1 MVVRLTFW
9 AILVLLMVGNAQGR
23 GIRRSGQVVSA
34 RVVDHLDLNSSTPSS
49 TALNSTKHSCAHY
62 YGFLPCASNIPGY
75 IFQIVVLEYLLLV
88 GDKILTKG
96 RQQLFSILGVGIY
109 GATVFRI
116 LAVLP
121 TIVLVLASGLAQNKE
136 AAQVRIENGAG
147 SLAGSTVFYLTLQWG
162 ICVFLGR
169 NKVTNKE
176 SSPHPQQDSSKA
188 STPAGCLQVKQR
200 LSKLKEYGVETD
212 KKTSTTAGIMLLS
225 LIPFI
230 IVEIA
235 GSFKSRPWSHIVTL
249 TVSVAALVSYF
260 FFQSR
265 HQWIQQRSLE
275 YSRDQLLLAG
285 FLDHLQKYA
294 KRTLVNDEGNVDAS
308 CIKRTFQ
315 KIDKDNDD
323 HISKAELKEFLAN
336 MKSEYLELHD
346 ESAINELMKHF
357 DQDSNHKITEDE
369 FHSGCEK
376 FVCHAKKMVA
386 DKIDCSKQYLPRIH
400 QMVQP
405 WIDRNKR
412 KLLEIEEQ
420 LSKILNTAQNEQL
433 ACLLNNGKPDEDK
446 IRSLFVEF
454 DQNGDKKLTV
464 QELKELIASKFK
476 SVKLEPDDLV
486 AKMMKAFDMDE
497 DHVLHEEEFLDGFK
511 KRLVDGTSSQ
521 FFNECPQKEQSSIRK
536 MPKRSLM
543 KALFG
548 VGLGI
553 AVVSSLGL
561 PLINNTQLLSERLG
575 IPSFFISFVVLPF
588 AVNFKTAMAN
598 IYPASQKKEGASS
611 IMFSEIYGAVFMNNI
626 LGLLTLLALMWARGL
641 SWDFSAE
648 VLVLV
653 VVSAIIGLMGYRRNK
668 YPFWT
673 CFLAFSLYPLSLVLF
688 YVIHFLVGWK

>member
-1 MVVRLTFW
+1 MAVRLTFW
-9 AILVLLMVGNAQGR
+9 AILVLLGVGNAQGR
-23 GIRRSGQVVSA
+23 GIRSSGQVVSA

-62 YGFLPCASNIPGY
+62 YGFLPCATNIPGY

-121 TIVLVLASGLAQNKE
+121 TIVLVL
-136 AAQVRIENGAG
+136 
-147 SLAGSTVFYLTLQWG
+147 
-162 ICVFLGR
+162 
-169 NKVTNKE
+169 
-176 SSPHPQQDSSKA
+176 
-188 STPAGCLQVKQR
+188 
-200 LSKLKEYGVETD
+200 EYGVETD

-235 GSFKSRPWSHIVTL
+235 GSFKSRPWGHIVTL

-308 CIKRTFQ
+308 CIKRTFR

-446 IRSLFVEF
+446 IRSLFAEF
-454 DQNGDKKLTV
+454 DQNGDKKMTV

-521 FFNECPQKEQSSIRK
+521 FFNECLQKEQSSIRK
-536 MPKRSLM
+536 MSKRSLM

-553 AVVSSLGL
+553 AIVSSLGL

-588 AVNFKTAMAN
+588 AVNFKTQWQTS
-598 IYPASQKKEGASS
+598 ILQVKRRKEHLHNVFRDLWSS
-611 IMFSEIYGAVFMNNI
+611 IHEQHSRPIDPSSTHVGKRPFMGFFS
-626 LGLLTLLALMWARGL
+626 
-641 SWDFSAE
+641 
-648 VLVLV
+648 
-653 VVSAIIGLMGYRRNK
+653 
-668 YPFWT
+668 
-673 CFLAFSLYPLSLVLF
+673 
-688 YVIHFLVGWK
+688 